1 MKKDR
6 NRKNLNTKAFAA
18 AAVLGVGAVAAASFA
33 AYSRTMANLTPTTS
47 ADSTSVWTF
56 SAPESVP
63 ANAEQSGVERD
74 DAAATRP
81 SVTTAPQA
89 AECSVPGD
97 RRG

>member
-56 SAPESVP
+56 SAPESAP
-63 ANAEQSGVERD
+63 RERGAERSR
-74 DAAATRP
+74 AR
-81 SVTTAPQA
+81 
-89 AECSVPGD
+89 
-97 RRG
+97 RRGGLQTLRYYGSPGG